1 MSDMKAEILK
11 SMNSIVDEIN
21 HYIKTAK
28 EIEDEKKQLLQR
40 LQERRNELKD
50 AHGVNT
56 FMNIVGG
63 FIVMEIRST

>member
-1 MSDMKAEILK
+1 MKAEILK
-11 SMNSIVDEIN
+11 DINSIVDEIN

-28 EIEDEKKQLLQR
+28 EIEEEKKQLMQR
-40 LQERRNELKD
+40 LSEHRNSLKD